1 MMIPKSI
8 INNRLGFYGLDGL
21 EQPHLIIEPETPE
34 VQRKQLELRLV
45 KLVQEYQ
52 RKGLDMKYINID
64 LLNGVDARVTLNETP
79 NIQEQVADATG
90 TRTKPEEPKQNNWGS
105 GRGGRPWRRLKAKIH
120 LRDEWTC
127 QCCGIV
133 TKDLELDHIV
143 NVARGGTDDESNLQS
158 LCVPCHKKKTQQES
172 RQ

>member
-1 MMIPKSI
+1 M
-8 INNRLGFYGLDGL
+8 RLQTFKNKLQTL
-21 EQPHLIIEPETPE
+21 QAP
-34 VQRKQLELRLV
+34 VQSQK
-45 KLVQEYQ
+45 
-52 RKGLDMKYINID
+52 NS
-64 LLNGVDARVTLNETP
+64 
-79 NIQEQVADATG
+79 
-90 TRTKPEEPKQNNWGS
+90 KQNNWGS

-120 LRDEWTC
+120 LRDKWTC

-158 LCVPCHKKKTQQES
+158 LCVPCHREKTLKES